1 MCALKTAILKCKTSE
16 CSLLQ
21 RLSLKTKQNNTK
33 KPKSLFLNNG
43 FMPSPGVLVKWQ
55 NIKCVRLHL
64 GKKSFK
70 NQW

>member
-21 RLSLKTKQNNTK
+21 RLSLKTKQNNK
-33 KPKSLFLNNG
+33 KPKPLFLING
-43 FMPSPGVLVKWQ
+43 SMPSPGVLVKWQ

-64 GKKSFK
+64 GKSIK